1 MNRLT
6 TEISKLVVLCT
17 RNPRN
22 YGTGSL
28 LFQQPPKP
36 YKGYKRAR
44 SDEPCRHQLEVEIS
58 DSHYGKIVLSDLKE
72 TWEEQTLEKSYE
84 EKVKCVPFDLACIEF
99 DDHHKQKRNSL
110 GSTES
115 IESGSPSSGMCV
127 VIVTDASGD
136 SHQEPAVA
144 SQTSGSSQ
152 AEDDVFLS

>member
-6 TEISKLVVLCT
+6 SEISKLVVLRT

-22 YGTGSL
+22 YGTGLL
-28 LFQQPPKP
+28 LFQQPPRP
-36 YKGYKRAR
+36 CYKRAH
-44 SDEPCRHQLEVEIS
+44 SDEPCRHELEEVEIS
-58 DSHYGKIVLSDLKE
+58 DSHYGNIVLSDLKE

-99 DDHHKQKRNSL
+99 DDHRKQKRNSL

-115 IESGSPSSGMCV
+115 IESESPSSGMCV
-127 VIVTDASGD
+127 VIITDASGD

-152 AEDDVFLS
+152 AEDDVFLSQ